1 MHIMYFTSEERVDG
15 FGSQFQ
21 TLMHMIYYAAAN
33 NAEYIHIPI
42 KTIEHNYANDPS
54 YVESMEEIMCVW
66 LFKKINEI
74 DSPMPTIRHIS
85 NEECRNYFQHSVDT
99 AMTHSSLSSYKSV
112 FLETINKNH
121 YSSNKFNIALHIRRG
136 DVQSTNS
143 NKERYTSNE
152 FYLEKMKYLSET
164 YADKDIQ
171 FHIYSEGS
179 VEEFECFQSENTVL
193 HLNEDV
199 KMTFIGLITSNVLVQ
214 SKSSFS
220 YVAGLLTKG
229 IVYHI
234 PFWHPPMS
242 EWILLI

>member
-21 TLMHMIYYAAAN
+21 TLIHMIYYAAAN

-42 KTIEHNYANDPS
+42 RTMEHNYSDDPLYVKSLEDFMGVRLFKQLDEIDPS
-54 YVESMEEIMCVW
+54 LS
-66 LFKKINEI
+66 F
-74 DSPMPTIRHIS
+74 IRHIS
-85 NEECRNYFQHSVDT
+85 NAECRNYFQQSVDT
-99 AMTHSSLSSYKSV
+99 AMSHISLSLYKSA
-112 FLETINKNH
+112 FWSGIPRDHYNNNKL
-121 YSSNKFNIALHIRRG
+121 NIALHIRRG
-136 DVQSTNS
+136 DVQYTNS
-143 NKERYTSNE
+143 NIDRYTSNE
-152 FYLEKMKYLSET
+152 FYLEKMTYLSET

-242 EWILLI
+242 SWILLS

>member
-1 MHIMYFTSEERVDG
+1 MYFTSEERVDG

-21 TLMHMIYYAAAN
+21 TLLHMIYYAAAN

-42 KTIEHNYANDPS
+42 RVMEHNYANDPS
-54 YVESMEEIMCVW
+54 YVESLEEFMCVW

-74 DSPMPTIRHIS
+74 NSSMPTIRHIS
-85 NEECRNYFQHSVDT
+85 NEECRNYFQQDVDK
-99 AMTHSSLSSYKSV
+99 AMSHSSLTAYKSV

-121 YSSNKFNIALHIRRG
+121 YSSNKFIIALHIRRG

-143 NKERYTSNE
+143 NRERYTSNE

-179 VEEFECFQSENTVL
+179 PDEFNCFQSENTIL

-199 KMTFIGLITSNVLVQ
+199 RTTFIGLITSQVLVQ

-220 YVAGLLTKG
+220 YVAGLLSNGT
-229 IVYHI
+229 VYHI
-234 PFWHPPMS
+234 PFWHPPKS
-242 EWILLI
+242 SWILL

>member
-1 MHIMYFTSEERVDG
+1 MYFTSEERVDG

-21 TLMHMIYYAAAN
+21 TLLHMIYYAAAN

-42 KTIEHNYANDPS
+42 RIMEHNYANDPS
-54 YVESMEEIMCVW
+54 YVESMEEFMCVW

-74 DSPMPTIRHIS
+74 NSSMPTIRHIS
-85 NEECRNYFQHSVDT
+85 NEECRNYFQQSVDT
-99 AMTHSSLSSYKSV
+99 AMSHSSLSSYKSV

-121 YSSNKFNIALHIRRG
+121 YRSNKFNIALHIRRG

-143 NKERYTSNE
+143 NRERYTSNE

-242 EWILLI
+242 EWILLN